1 VLASV
6 LLHGGALWLLAG
18 DPPLPAPRNHPLTW
32 VDVEQPVE
40 PPKPIALVT
49 PVVAPK
55 PKATPN
61 PTSEAKKK
69 KVEQQAASEAP
80 TAAPSQPTT
89 GPMVGTRGDMP
100 IAGGVNLTPDFGAV
114 LRMPRAA
121 DEEPPHGTTVR
132 NGPGEEPDAVAAK
145 EYEGESLTRKL
156 NGDLAQ
162 QFGEAAVAVGN
173 VPGHFI
179 DAQRAIRAALKT
191 TEVDMTPKSKGEVAR
206 DIAKALLVNPGVSA
220 QAARNVTD
228 TGLGR
233 AIAAGVGSGQNM
245 EDQRFRESAAQMM
258 GATEALK
265 EKLRAVQLRTVLE
278 MTTTPGG
285 AIAEVTVVEK
295 SGDAR
300 FDESVLHLSRK
311 VFRGLPDSDDKRL
324 GTSWWKT
331 RWQFTL
337 EPPDVKVK
345 LLDAHRMPAP

>member
-1 VLASV
+1 VLASA

-18 DPPLPAPRNHPLTW
+18 DPPPPLERNHPLTW
-32 VDVEQPVE
+32 VDVEPPPE
-40 PPKPIALVT
+40 PPKPAPT
-49 PVVAPK
+49 PPPAAPK
-55 PKATPN
+55 SKTATPTD
-61 PTSEAKKK
+61 PKKK
-69 KVEQQAASEAP
+69 KAEPQAVAEAP
-80 TAAPSQPTT
+80 QTAPSEPSSAPT
-89 GPMVGTRGDMP
+89 VGTRGDMP
-100 IAGGVNLTPDFGAV
+100 LAGGVNLMPNLGGV

-121 DEEPPHGTTVR
+121 DEDAPRGTTLR
-132 NGPGEEPDAVAAK
+132 NGPGEEPDHVAAK

-156 NGDLAQ
+156 NGDLQQ

-173 VPGHFI
+173 VPGHFL
-179 DAQRAIRAALKT
+179 DAQRALRAALKT

-228 TGLGR
+228 SPMGR
-233 AIAAGVGSGQNM
+233 SIAAGVGSGPNT

-278 MTTTPGG
+278 MTTTPQG

-324 GTSWWKT
+324 GTSWWKS

-345 LLDAHRMPAP
+345 LLDAHRLPAAP